1 MRFET
6 RDLAA
11 LILATGVAV
20 AVIAL
25 AIGAAVHPSY
35 ISISSAALLGTVL
48 GTLVGGLATFLGFRA
63 GKDYY
68 NSNNTVPPWVT
79 PPPVPP
85 GPPSVR
91 PQ

>member
-1 MRFET
+1 MKFET

-48 GTLVGGLATFLGFRA
+48 GTLVGGLATYLGFRA

-68 NSNNTVPPWVT
+68 ISNNASQPWPT
-79 PPPVPP
+79 PPVAP